1 MTLDKQVVYLRGWQP
16 GFNKV
21 AFTKLMQE
29 EVGVSLQAAKNLT
42 DRLVAGET
50 VIVWVR
56 DLSTTINQ
64 ARGLGAI
71 VLDYPRRNDAN

>member
-1 MTLDKQVVYLRGWQP
+1 
-16 GFNKV
+16 
-21 AFTKLMQE
+21 MQE